1 MLAYTAVDSLRVISR
16 DFDFDWQPAVNDDL
30 AVARRSWSGQLRTRQ
45 RLNRIALAVLA
56 LLLPASALAGM
67 R

>member
-16 DFDFDWQPAVNDDL
+16 DFDLNWQPEIGESLSVP
-30 AVARRSWSGQLRTRQ
+30 RRNWRTSVQDGQ
-45 RLNRIALAVLA
+45 RLGRNVFGALAA
-56 LLLPASALAGM
+56 LLLVGAAWL

>member
-16 DFDFDWQPAVNDDL
+16 DFDIEWQPEVGELL
-30 AVARRSWSGQLRTRQ
+30 ASPRRNWRSSFQNGQRPGRY
-45 RLNRIALAVLA
+45 AL
-56 LLLPASALAGM
+56 SALAALLPFGAAWL

>member
-16 DFDFDWQPAVNDDL
+16 DFDIDWQPAVGENL
-30 AVARRSWSGQLRTRQ
+30 AAPRRSWRTSFQDGQ
-45 RLNRIALAVLA
+45 RLGRYAL
-56 LLLPASALAGM
+56 SALAALLTVGAAWL